1 MAAAG
6 RFALQARRTMA
17 RKSPW
22 SCRTREALKELCHKK
37 VSIVLHR
44 RHAMGIKFTSCML
57 ALLCVP
63 GVFLQWST
71 LLAIQRAKASVGVNA
86 SQPILAGS
94 PVLYG
99 RSSPAVETATLF
111 SVFGDGTS
119 MALVSVSARV

>member
-1 MAAAG
+1 
-6 RFALQARRTMA
+6 
-17 RKSPW
+17 
-22 SCRTREALKELCHKK
+22 
-37 VSIVLHR
+37 
-44 RHAMGIKFTSCML
+44 MGIKFTSCML